1 MKRLFTLLALV
12 MVSVV
17 SSPIV
22 EAKKFGGGKSFGKS
36 FKTAPAPKQQ
46 QQNTN
51 TLRQDGKTN
60 TASSKKGLMG
70 GLLGGLL
77 AGGLLAA
84 FFGGAF
90 EGIQFMDILIMGLIG
105 FVLFK
110 FLRGMLGA
118 KQGSMNQQRQQP
130 AFGGTQSYQSQQN
143 GRFQENGFQKDAQ
156 FREANVHNFEQPQ
169 ATGGFGAAG
178 HSDVP
183 HNYPPGFDQAAFING
198 SREHY
203 RIIQGAWN
211 HNELHTIEEY
221 VSPSLFEDLKS
232 ERAKLEGEQH
242 TDVMFVDAEIVR
254 ADHDAS
260 KAQLSL
266 QFSGRYRDAVEG
278 VEEDIEDIWHLERD
292 LTVPNAPWLIVGI
305 QG

>member
-1 MKRLFTLLALV
+1 MKRLFSFIALLVLAV
-12 MVSVV
+12 TVNPVA
-17 SSPIV
+17 

-36 FKTAPAPKQQ
+36 FKTAPAPRQQ

-51 TLRQDGKTN
+51 TVRQDQNKAG
-60 TASSKKGLMG
+60 SKKGLMG
-70 GLLGGLL
+70 GLMGGLL

-90 EGIQFMDILIMGLIG
+90 EGIQFMDILIMGLIA
-105 FVLFK
+105 FVIFRLM
-110 FLRGMLGA
+110 RGVLGA
-118 KQGSMNQQRQQP
+118 KQGSMNQQGQQP
-130 AFGGTQSYQSQQN
+130 AFGGNNTRNPFEKPQQQQQQQN
-143 GRFQENGFQKDAQ
+143 FQS
-156 FREANVHNFEQPQ
+156 FEQPQ
-169 ATGGFGAAG
+169 GAATGGGFGAAG

-183 HNYPPGFDQAAFING
+183 HNYPPGFDSVAFLNG
-198 SREHY
+198 AREHY
-203 RIIQGAWN
+203 RILQGAWN

-221 VSPSLFEDLKS
+221 VSASLLQDLIS

-242 TDVMFVDAEIVR
+242 TDVMYVDVEVVR

-266 QFSGRYRDAVEG
+266 QFSGRYRDTADG

-292 LTVPNAPWLIVGI
+292 LTQPNAPWLIVGI

>member
-1 MKRLFTLLALV
+1 MKRLLSLVALL
-12 MVSVV
+12 MVSVAIT
-17 SSPIV
+17 PIA

-51 TLRQDGKTN
+51 TIGKDQTSK
-60 TASSKKGLMG
+60 TQSSSKKGLMG
-70 GLLGGLL
+70 GLMGGLL

-90 EGIQFMDILIMGLIG
+90 EGIQFMDILIIGLIA
-105 FVLFK
+105 FFAFK
-110 FLRGMLGA
+110 LLRGVLGA
-118 KQGSMNQQRQQP
+118 KAGSMNQHRQQP
-130 AFGGTQSYQSQQN
+130 AFGGN
-143 GRFQENGFQKDAQ
+143 GAPKFEQP
-156 FREANVHNFEQPQ
+156 NVHNFEQPQ
-169 ATGGFGAAG
+169 TNPFQNQGGFG
-178 HSDVP
+178 SQTDVP

-203 RIIQGAWN
+203 RILQGAWN
-211 HNELHTIEEY
+211 HNQLETIKEY

-242 TDVMFVDAEIVR
+242 TDVMYVDAEIVR
-254 ADHDAS
+254 ADYDAN

-266 QFSGRYRDAVEG
+266 QFSGRYRDAAEG
-278 VEEDIEDIWHLERD
+278 VEENIEDVWHLERD

>member
-1 MKRLFTLLALV
+1 MKRFFSLVAILLVTVAV
-12 MVSVV
+12 T
-17 SSPIV
+17 PIA

-46 QQNTN
+46 NTN
-51 TLRQDGKTN
+51 SIRQDQTGKN
-60 TASSKKGLMG
+60 TAANSSKKGLMG

-90 EGIQFMDILIMGLIG
+90 EGIQFMDILIMGLIA
-105 FVLFK
+105 FLAFK

-118 KQGSMNQQRQQP
+118 KQGSMNQQNARGQQP
-130 AFGGTQSYQSQQN
+130 AFGGMGQNKFEQPKQQP
-143 GRFQENGFQKDAQ
+143 
-156 FREANVHNFEQPQ
+156 NVHNFEQAQPQ
-169 ATGGFGAAG
+169 SQGA
-178 HSDVP
+178 VP

-203 RIIQGAWN
+203 RTLQGAWN
-211 HNELHTIEEY
+211 HNELNTIEEY
-221 VSPSLFEDLKS
+221 VSPSLFEDLKA
-232 ERAKLEGEQH
+232 ERNKLDGDQH
-242 TDVMFVDAEIVR
+242 TDVMYVDAEIVR
-254 ADHDAS
+254 ADHDGS

-266 QFSGRYRDAVEG
+266 QFSGRYRDTADG
-278 VEEDIEDIWHLERD
+278 VEEDITDIWHLERD
-292 LTVPNAPWLIVGI
+292 LTTDNAPWLIVGI